1 MNESIYN
8 RLASL
13 IITSLF
19 LLIGIILLKG
29 ASVSEMKQQNQALKS
44 YTIHEWAINENK
56 KL

>member
-19 LLIGIILLKG
+19 LLIGIVLLKG